1 MTDKINTII
10 GVRCGDIRY
19 VITMAIKNNNAPGIK
34 NSILLDFL
42 GKSPQKCKRTFW
54 EKLKIYLATILIKS
68 YQLNPHGSTYVYD
81 SNTD

>member
-1 MTDKINTII
+1 MATKNTS
-10 GVRCGDIRY
+10 
-19 VITMAIKNNNAPGIK
+19 TPGIK

-42 GKSPQKCKRTFW
+42 GKSPQKRKRTFW

-68 YQLNPHGSTYVYD
+68 CQLNPHESTYVYD